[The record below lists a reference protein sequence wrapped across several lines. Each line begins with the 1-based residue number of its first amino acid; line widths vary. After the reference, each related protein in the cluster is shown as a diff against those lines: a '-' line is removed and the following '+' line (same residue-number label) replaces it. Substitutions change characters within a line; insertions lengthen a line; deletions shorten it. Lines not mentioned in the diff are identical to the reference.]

1 MVSFR
6 EFALEHWRWRTHK
19 VKPER
24 KHLHPAFPRKTTNSQ
39 AMPLYE
45 YHCPDCDRNFEK
57 IVSFSAPN
65 PDCPHCA
72 SANANKLLSA
82 PAFRLKGSGWYE
94 TDFKSDKEQR
104 RNLVEDKSKD
114 AKPEAKPEGKSSEA
128 PSPESGSASKA
139 EPAKAKTETSASKGS
154 SKAES

>member
-1 MVSFR
+1 MSIGVG
-6 EFALEHWRWRTHK
+6 APIK
-19 VKPER
+19 VEIER
-24 KHLHPAFPRKTTNSQ
+24 KRLSPAFHRKTTNSQ

-65 PDCPHCA
+65 PDCPNCA

-94 TDFKSDKEQR
+94 TDFKSDKEKR

-114 AKPEAKPEGKSSEA
+114 AKPEAKAESKSSESA
-128 PSPESGSASKA
+128 SPESGSASKT
-139 EPAKAKTETSASKGS
+139 EPAKAKTETSASKS
-154 SKAES
+154 SSASKAES